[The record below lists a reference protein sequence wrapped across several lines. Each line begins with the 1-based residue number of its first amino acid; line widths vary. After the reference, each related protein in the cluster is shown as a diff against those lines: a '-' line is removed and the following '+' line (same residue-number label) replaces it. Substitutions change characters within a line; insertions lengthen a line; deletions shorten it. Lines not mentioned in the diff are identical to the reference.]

1 MIKLLK
7 YTCIIVLLLTMGS
20 CKKFLTEAPVAQ
32 LSADKFYKSKYD
44 VDAATAGM
52 YMSFQQTMVGEG
64 QYLDRYHYWGEFRA
78 DNFDRFLQYT
88 TTHVSEIALNAITP
102 DNTFADWSRLY
113 TVIARANSNIKYIPG
128 VMALD
133 VSVTQAIVNANLAQ
147 SYAMRG
153 ISYFYIV
160 RVWGDAPIWLEP
172 YDDLQ
177 VDPERPRESA
187 AKILDEVVIKD
198 LTTAYNLIVK
208 NQTASVY
215 YLNEGA
221 ICAALADAYMW
232 KKDYTNAIIWINNL
246 FKAKSPK
253 GSAYAG
259 LSDVNLEPTATWK
272 NVFTAPATSNEAIW
286 SLYWD
291 YVASGCACN
300 VTSFTTNNKTFQVDP
315 LLYTKY
321 FFPHSQTVRPNNDIR
336 PKQTLDLYTVANPAN
351 NNRDRFV
358 KFYASPV
365 NPVATTPAADLNLWY
380 TQQAPVYL
388 PMYRLTDIYLLYAEA
403 LNGNNDLPNALKYLN
418 YVRKRASLAEY
429 LAADPKVSTKIT
441 MENAILEERQYEL
454 IGEGKRWFDLVRTN
468 KVKEIMDPVLK
479 DRQTRNGNTELT
491 GFLDIRRAYWPIS
504 RAVMNANKKLVQN
517 PGYGE

>member
-1 MIKLLK
+1 ML
-7 YTCIIVLLLTMGS
+7 LLLTMGS

-52 YMSFQQTMVGEG
+52 YLSFQSTMVGEG
-64 QYLDRYHYWGEFRA
+64 QYLDRYHYWGDFRS

-88 TTHVSEIALNAITP
+88 TTHVSEVAMNAITP
-102 DNTFADWSRLY
+102 DNIYTDWSKLY

-133 VSVTQAIVNANLAQ
+133 ASVTQAVVNANLAQ
-147 SYAMRG
+147 SYAMRAMC
-153 ISYFYIV
+153 YFYII

-177 VDPERPRESA
+177 VDPERPREA
-187 AKILDEVVIKD
+187 ASKILDEVVIKD

-208 NQTASVY
+208 NQNAAVFY
-215 YLNEGA
+215 INEGA

-232 KKDYTNAIIWINNL
+232 KRDYTNAIVWINNL

-253 GSAYAG
+253 GAVYAG
-259 LSDVNLEPTATWK
+259 TSDANLEPTATWK
-272 NVFTAPATSNEAIW
+272 SVFTNPAASNESIW
-286 SLYWD
+286 SIHWD
-291 YVASGCACN
+291 YVANGCACN
-300 VTSFTTNNKTFQVDP
+300 VTSYTPNNKTFQVDP
-315 LLYTKY
+315 LLYTRY
-321 FFPHSQTVRPNNDIR
+321 FFPQTQAVHTNDIR

-351 NNRDRFV
+351 NNRDRFL
-358 KFYASPV
+358 KFYPSPV
-365 NPVATTPAADLNLWY
+365 NPVAAIPAAELNIWY
-380 TQQAPVYL
+380 TQQSPVYL
-388 PMYRLTDIYLLYAEA
+388 PMYRLADIYLLYAEA
-403 LNGNNDLPNALKYLN
+403 LNGNNDLTNALKYLN
-418 YVRKRASLAEY
+418 FVRKRANVDQY
-429 LAADPKVSTKIT
+429 LATDPKVNTKAA

-468 KVKEIMDPVLK
+468 KVKEVMDPVLK
-479 DRQTRNGNTELT
+479 DRQTRNGNTDIV
-491 GFLDIRRAYWPIS
+491 GFGDLRRTLWPIS